1 MSEKTLECCVIGG
14 AGFIGRHLTRLLV
27 ASGRRVRVLGRSA
40 TPSRPLPPSVQYQAG
55 DYGDRELL
63 KQWLAGADEV
73 IDLAYGTVPQTSYID
88 PLFDIRS
95 NLPPTVTLLQEAG
108 AVGIRRLVIVSSGG
122 TIYGQASA
130 LPIREDHP
138 TEPISPYG
146 ITKLTQEKYAMMAG
160 RCNGLPVVIA
170 RPGNAYGDEQRAFS
184 GQGFIATAIQSV
196 IKGAPLVMYGEPG
209 TIRDYVHVTDVAT
222 GIMAVLERG
231 DACNAY
237 NIGTGIGSS
246 NRDVLDLIEPLAKA
260 AGHAMEVQVQSPRRF
275 DVAVNV
281 LDSTR
286 LHLAS
291 GWRPKIALAEGIQ
304 KAWLAA
310 LAQA

>member
-1 MSEKTLECCVIGG
+1 MRKIC
-14 AGFIGRHLTRLLV
+14 
-27 ASGRRVRVLGRSA
+27 
-40 TPSRPLPPSVQYQAG
+40 PP
-55 DYGDRELL
+55 
-63 KQWLAGADEV
+63 
-73 IDLAYGTVPQTSYID
+73 
-88 PLFDIRS
+88 
-95 NLPPTVTLLQEAG
+95 
-108 AVGIRRLVIVSSGG
+108 
-122 TIYGQASA
+122 
-130 LPIREDHP
+130 
-138 TEPISPYG
+138 
-146 ITKLTQEKYAMMAG
+146 
-160 RCNGLPVVIA
+160 
-170 RPGNAYGDEQRAFS
+170 
-184 GQGFIATAIQSV
+184 
-196 IKGAPLVMYGEPG
+196 
-209 TIRDYVHVTDVAT
+209 YVHVTDVAT

-237 NIGTGIGSS
+237 NIGTGIGCS
-246 NRDVLDLIEPLAKA
+246 NRDVLDLIKPLAKA